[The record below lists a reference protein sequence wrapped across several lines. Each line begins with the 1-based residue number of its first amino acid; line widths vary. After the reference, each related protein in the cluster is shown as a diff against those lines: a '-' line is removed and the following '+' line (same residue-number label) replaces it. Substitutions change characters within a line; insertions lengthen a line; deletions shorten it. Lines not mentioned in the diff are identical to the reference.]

1 MNENIFKQITCARRN
16 NQLLWLESNGWYFSL
31 LNIDGWHLPS
41 MLPVGYLESEI
52 HDYKWF
58 SGDEKLRTVKKQAGD
73 DVSHLGTWRLGLSL
87 SLSASPSH
95 SSSATKFCNGAVFF
109 NLFFAPWWL
118 RVPFVLSGVAQ
129 FLVKLQNFG
138 YWIATELGFSCAVI
152 EFVIRLGLLN
162 CPYPC

>member
-16 NQLLWLESNGWYFSL
+16 NQLLWLESNGWYFAL

-87 SLSASPSH
+87 SLSLCVS
-95 SSSATKFCNGAVFF
+95 
-109 NLFFAPWWL
+109 
-118 RVPFVLSGVAQ
+118 
-129 FLVKLQNFG
+129 
-138 YWIATELGFSCAVI
+138 FS
-152 EFVIRLGLLN
+152 L
-162 CPYPC
+162 